1 MSGNR
6 LTGRIAFVL
15 GGGADG
21 PPRPGDSIA
30 MGNGRAIAM
39 RLAAEGARVA
49 VTDLS
54 RQAAEETVRAMG
66 GGLAIEADAGD
77 PEACADSVRRVE
89 NEFGRIDIVVCNVGI
104 SKLQTIRVQTLED
117 WRRAVDV
124 NVTSNWVTA
133 QAALPGMLERGRGAF
148 VFVTSLAALASS
160 GNSLAYEATKSAQLG
175 ITRHIA
181 VRYADRG
188 VRANA
193 LALGVI
199 DSTMVRKLYGDS
211 AERHAGRDRMSPMGR
226 EGRPE
231 EVAAAAA
238 FLASDDASYITGTT
252 LIVDGGITAAL

>member
-1 MSGNR
+1 MSTR
-6 LTGRIAFVL
+6 LAGRIALVV

-21 PPRPGDSIA
+21 PARPGDSVA
-30 MGNGRAIAM
+30 MGNGRAIAL
-39 RLAAEGARVA
+39 RLASEGAMVA
-49 VTDLS
+49 ISDL
-54 RQAAEETVRAMG
+54 RQEAAQTTVEAMG
-66 GGLAIEADAGD
+66 GGLAIQADAGD
-77 PEACADSVRRVE
+77 PDACVSTVRQVE
-89 NEFGRIDIVVCNVGI
+89 STYGRIDIVVCNVGI
-104 SKLQTIRVQTLED
+104 SRLQTIRVQTLED
-117 WRRAVDV
+117 WRQAVDV
-124 NVTSNWVTA
+124 NVTSNWITA
-133 QAALPGMLERGRGAF
+133 QAALPGMLERGCGAF

-160 GNSLAYEATKSAQLG
+160 GNSMAYEATKSAQLG

-188 VRANA
+188 IRANA

-211 AERHAGRDRMSPMGR
+211 PERHAGRARMSPMGR

>member
-1 MSGNR
+1 MSSR
-6 LTGRIAFVL
+6 LAGRIALVV

-21 PPRPGDSIA
+21 PARPGDGIP
-30 MGNGRAIAM
+30 MGNGRAIAL
-39 RLAAEGARVA
+39 RLASEGAMVA
-49 VTDLS
+49 VSDLHLE
-54 RQAAEETVRAMG
+54 AAQTTVTAMG
-66 GGLAIEADAGD
+66 GGLAIQADAGD
-77 PEACADSVRRVE
+77 PDACIATVRQVE
-89 NEFGRIDIVVCNVGI
+89 SKYGRIDIVVCNVGI
-104 SKLQTIRVQTLED
+104 SKLQTIRVQTLEA
-117 WRRAVDV
+117 WRQAVDV

-133 QAALPGMLERGRGAF
+133 QAVLPGMLERGGGVF

-160 GNSLAYEATKSAQLG
+160 GSSMAYEATKSAQLG

-188 VRANA
+188 IRANA

-211 AERHAGRDRMSPMGR
+211 AERHAGRARMSPMGR

-238 FLASDDASYITGTT
+238 FLASDDASYITGTM